1 MFSKKLQIYYI
12 FINPKSQEILRDI
25 HIIPRKFFFSPFV
38 FGIFWA
44 LYKRLWQMAIILI
57 GILYILLKILD
68 SGIIDFI
75 TYQIIYFSILLY
87 LGFDASN
94 LLHSKLEKQGF
105 VLKQIMLTSS
115 REKAEM
121 KFCESYLNS

>member
-1 MFSKKLQIYYI
+1 M
-12 FINPKSQEILRDI
+12 
-25 HIIPRKFFFSPFV
+25 

-57 GILYILLKILD
+57 GILYILLKTLD

-87 LGFDASN
+87 LGSDASY

-105 VLKQIMLTSS
+105 ILKQIMLASS